1 MYIINLIILFY
12 HRKDVKQRTPA
23 RHKELLALAEK
34 QAKESQTEG
43 EKSALSVVV
52 IGHVDSGKSTTMGH
66 LLYLT
71 GSVSKSV
78 MNKLERESKSTGK
91 GSFAFAWVMDENEEE
106 RSRGVT
112 VDVGVT
118 SLETPRHHITVLDAP
133 GHRDFV
139 PNMISGTT
147 QADAAILIVNAAPG
161 GFESGFD
168 RGGQTREHMI
178 LARSF
183 GIRQVI
189 VAVNQMDRADW
200 SKGRYDEVVSKV
212 RTFAVKSL
220 HFPETALTFLP
231 ISGFLGT
238 NLVEN
243 REPGLT
249 AWYKGPTLLQ
259 AIDALQPPQRA
270 LEAPLRMCLGDTFR
284 GQLGLH
290 VSGRI
295 EAGIVAQG
303 DRILVAPAGEI
314 CTVKAVYLGSK
325 RADFAVAGDNAVL
338 QVADIDER
346 MLSAGSVLCDP
357 ERPVQI
363 AKRIKA
369 TITTFALDYPVL
381 PGSEAVLFTHSANSP
396 VVFAKLV
403 ELINASSGAVTKS
416 RPRCVVEN
424 QTANVELT
432 LKYPLCLELNSDIK
446 QFGRFSLRSLNKVIA
461 AGLVTSIIKK

>member
-1 MYIINLIILFY
+1 
-12 HRKDVKQRTPA
+12 
-23 RHKELLALAEK
+23 
-34 QAKESQTEG
+34 
-43 EKSALSVVV
+43 
-52 IGHVDSGKSTTMGH
+52 MGH

-78 MNKLERESKSTGK
+78 MTKLERDSKVSGK
-91 GSFAFAWVMDENEEE
+91 GTFAYAWVMDENEEE

-118 SLETPRHHITVLDAP
+118 SLETPHHHVTVLDAP

-183 GIRQVI
+183 GIKQLI
-189 VAVNQMDRADW
+189 VAVNQMDRAGW
-200 SKGRYDEVVSKV
+200 EKARYDEIVTKV

-220 HFPETALTFLP
+220 HFPAASLTFLP
-231 ISGFLGT
+231 ISGFVGT

-243 REPGLT
+243 DEPRLS
-249 AWYKGPTLLQ
+249 AWYTGPTLLQ
-259 AIDALQPPQRA
+259 TIDALQPPKRA

-284 GQLGLH
+284 GQQGLH
-290 VSGRI
+290 ISGRI

-303 DRILVAPAGEI
+303 DHVLVAPAGEV
-314 CTVKAVYLGSK
+314 CVVKGVYLGSK
-325 RADFAVAGDNAVL
+325 RVNFAIAGDNAVL
-338 QVADIDER
+338 CVGDIDER
-346 MLSAGSVLCDP
+346 SLVAGSVLCDP
-357 ERPVQI
+357 ENPVPV
-363 AKRIKA
+363 ARRVKA
-369 TITTFALDYPVL
+369 TITTFSLDYPIL
-381 PGSEAVLFTHSANSP
+381 PGSEAVLFTHSASSP
-396 VVFAKLV
+396 VVFTKLV
-403 ELINASSGAVTKS
+403 ELINASSGAVTKN
-416 RPRCVVEN
+416 RPRCVGES

-432 LKYPLCLELNSDIK
+432 FKYPLCLELNGDLK
-446 QFGRFSLRSLNKVIA
+446 QFGRFSLRYLDKVIA
-461 AGLVTSIIKK
+461 AGIVTTIFQK